1 MKRLTVRLRAQAHQ
15 DIKDIFDWIVSETNY
30 PSVAENLV
38 NRIYAR
44 CETLGDFPLKG
55 RARNDLQEGLRILAF
70 ERKAAIAYRVL
81 LDADHPVTGV
91 LIPCRFTWKRSNA
104 CSWSIPPGAS
114 QVRSARSALKSCHR
128 HDFPVLCTVAPHPI
142 PNSAVNHPSANGT
155 SS

>member
-1 MKRLTVRLRAQAHQ
+1 MNRLPVRLRAQAHQ

-81 LDADHPVTGV
+81 ADEVEVTNIFYGGRDWEA
-91 LIPCRFTWKRSNA
+91 IISDSTDENPD
-104 CSWSIPPGAS
+104 
-114 QVRSARSALKSCHR
+114 Q
-128 HDFPVLCTVAPHPI
+128 
-142 PNSAVNHPSANGT
+142 
-155 SS
+155 